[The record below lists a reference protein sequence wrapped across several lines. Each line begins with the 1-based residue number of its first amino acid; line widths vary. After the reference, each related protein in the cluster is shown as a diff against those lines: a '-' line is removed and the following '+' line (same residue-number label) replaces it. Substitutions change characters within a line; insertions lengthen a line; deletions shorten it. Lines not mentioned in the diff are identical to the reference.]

1 MRLKVPFQLE
11 FRDGLG
17 GGGCLSMGVVVPATK
32 KSPLGWKD
40 MHCSGAESVIV
51 LKAFLAATGNDLI
64 EHQCAQ
70 LQNNSL

>member
-1 MRLKVPFQLE
+1 M
-11 FRDGLG
+11 G

-51 LKAFLAATGNDLI
+51 LKAFLAATGKI
-64 EHQCAQ
+64 
-70 LQNNSL
+70 S